1 MVYQLCNTIFELNR
15 KLSIEDFHS
24 ESRSLSRHPLM
35 ELRSVI
41 SAIKDTDS
49 VLQKLGHSN
58 AEITIDGDL
67 AVLA

>member
-1 MVYQLCNTIFELNR
+1 
-15 KLSIEDFHS
+15 
-24 ESRSLSRHPLM
+24 M

-49 VLQKLGHSN
+49 VLQKLGHSD